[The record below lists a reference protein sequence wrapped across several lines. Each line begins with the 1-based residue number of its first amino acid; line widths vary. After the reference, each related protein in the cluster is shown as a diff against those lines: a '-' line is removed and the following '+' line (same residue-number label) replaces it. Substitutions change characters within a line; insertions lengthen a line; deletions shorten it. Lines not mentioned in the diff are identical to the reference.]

1 MGEIGPTSVDARP
14 GANRPLRARV
24 LVVDDDPL
32 LRKVIVRVLEKYG
45 YNVAAATD
53 GVEAVVA
60 HANGAFDVI
69 LMDCQMP
76 KLDGFEATKAIRRA
90 EAQSGAHTPIIAL
103 TAMQGARGKCLEAGM
118 DDYVTKPI
126 QPPEIDALIRRTILE
141 PR

>member
-1 MGEIGPTSVDARP
+1 
-14 GANRPLRARV
+14 
-24 LVVDDDPL
+24 
-32 LRKVIVRVLEKYG
+32 
-45 YNVAAATD
+45 
-53 GVEAVVA
+53 
-60 HANGAFDVI
+60 
-69 LMDCQMP
+69 MDCQMP